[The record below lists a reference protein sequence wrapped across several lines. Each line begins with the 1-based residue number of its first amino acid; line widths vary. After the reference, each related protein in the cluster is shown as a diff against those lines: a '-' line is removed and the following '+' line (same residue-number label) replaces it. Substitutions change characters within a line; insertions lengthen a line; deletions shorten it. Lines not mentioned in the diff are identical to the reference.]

1 MVLHPT
7 DCEKPCEYQPA
18 ATYEDCVFL
27 DISDPDGTIPFFT
40 ARRALS
46 GPYAVFMD
54 LEENLKADVTTEKP
68 ASDDSNIPSADSTA
82 NGTKGALSALH
93 FHEIVLAEP
102 KEAGNGR
109 TRRQS
114 DSPKKIRYPRCI
126 DVDGLAADDRKRVE
140 ADVML
145 NCDKNIFVL
154 FRNGDKSGLSIKPPV
169 CQGNNDTR
177 ICANRYG
184 STTAPPPTETTTSPD
199 LLSSGIIIIGIVAGA
214 AVILLLLIIGIG
226 IRCAMRKKKPV
237 EEDVEKAESVIVFL
251 GNIISGAPRALE
263 CFTMILA
270 YKVLFPDQVFLIRGN
285 HEDLDYIRPFGERV
299 ANRYYAREVFDML
312 HHFFK
317 ILPSAGLIDE
327 RILCMH
333 GLMSLDLTP
342 ELLREG
348 WEVSEKPT
356 PYDDMTKHLRWN
368 EPAKDVDGY
377 APNPYRDFGQQCGV
391 KAIEEAMES
400 FNVQFIIRGQQMM
413 PNGVQSFDR
422 LRLVTVF
429 SSSFYGG
436 NKNLGAI
443 LYVDPEKNAIKPIFI
458 LNIND
463 DISTQEELNRKLD
476 AGWAIDGYAV
486 PPPKKDANDKKSS

>member
-1 MVLHPT
+1 
-7 DCEKPCEYQPA
+7 
-18 ATYEDCVFL
+18 
-27 DISDPDGTIPFFT
+27 
-40 ARRALS
+40 
-46 GPYAVFMD
+46 
-54 LEENLKADVTTEKP
+54 
-68 ASDDSNIPSADSTA
+68 
-82 NGTKGALSALH
+82 
-93 FHEIVLAEP
+93 
-102 KEAGNGR
+102 
-109 TRRQS
+109 
-114 DSPKKIRYPRCI
+114 
-126 DVDGLAADDRKRVE
+126 
-140 ADVML
+140 ML

-154 FRNGDKSGLSIKPPV
+154 FRNGDKSGLSIKAPL
-169 CQGNNDTR
+169 CQGINDTR
-177 ICANRYG
+177 ICTNRYG
-184 STTAPPPTETTTSPD
+184 STTAPPPTVATTSPD

-214 AVILLLLIIGIG
+214 AVILLLLIIGIEPRFFFTTVDYNAATAKDPRVVALE
-226 IRCAMRKKKPV
+226 ITKKFGGEGWLSEGDKLPSYAPHPDDLRSLCV
-237 EEDVEKAESVIVFL
+237 NLTPIVTAERGVARPKGKTLVVGDIHGNFNELWRIIHAWRSDVTGGGPDQSIVFL

-463 DISTQEELNRKLD
+463 DISTQEELDRKLD